1 MNKGAN
7 NILVIVPAYNEQ
19 ANIRGTLKEIWSS
32 PLDVDVVVIDDGS
45 SDATAQ
51 EAQEAGAR
59 VISLPFNLGIGG
71 AVQTGFQFAYDK
83 GYDIAVQVDGDGQHD
98 ARYLKTIIEPVVS
111 GRADMCVGS
120 RFMPKQEKGYRS
132 SFARRIG
139 IGFFVYLIG
148 ILTGC
153 HVYDPTSGFRS
164 YNKKMIRLFARH
176 YPHDFPEPEA
186 IVLAKKSGAVI
197 LELPVVMR
205 KRQGGASSIRYFK
218 SMYYMMKVTF
228 AILLDT
234 IKTRRMIL
242 DYGD

>member
-1 MNKGAN
+1 MPKDPKK
-7 NILVIVPAYNEQ
+7 ILVIVPAYNEQ
-19 ANIRGTLKEIWSS
+19 ANIRNTLKEISSS
-32 PLDVDVVVIDDGS
+32 PLNVDAVVIDDGS
-45 SDATAQ
+45 TDGTAQ
-51 EAQEAGAR
+51 EAQAAGAR

-71 AVQTGFQFAYDK
+71 AVQTGFQFAYDN

-98 ARYLKTIIEPVVS
+98 AQYLQTIIEPVMS
-111 GRADMCVGS
+111 GRADMSVGS
-120 RFMPKQEKGYRS
+120 RFMPKQERGYRS
-132 SFARRIG
+132 SFTRRIG

-148 ILTGC
+148 VLTGY
-153 HVYDPTSGFRS
+153 HVYDPTSGFRA
-164 YNKKMIRLFARH
+164 YNKKMIKLFARH

-186 IVLAKKSGAVI
+186 IVLARRSGAV
-197 LELPVVMR
+197 LVELPVVMR

-234 IKTRRMIL
+234 LKTRRMVL

>member
-1 MNKGAN
+1 MPKDEKK
-7 NILVIVPAYNEQ
+7 ILVIVPAFNEQ
-19 ANIRGTLKEIWSS
+19 ANIRNTLKEISSS
-32 PLDVDVVVIDDGS
+32 PLNIDAVVIDDGS
-45 SDATAQ
+45 TDGTAQ
-51 EAQEAGAR
+51 EARAAGAR

-71 AVQTGFQFAYDK
+71 AVQTGFQFAYDN

-98 ARYLKTIIEPVVS
+98 AQYLQTIIEPVMS
-111 GRADMCVGS
+111 GRADMSVGS
-120 RFMPKQEKGYRS
+120 RFMPNQERGYRS
-132 SFARRIG
+132 SFTRRIG

-148 ILTGC
+148 ILTGY
-153 HVYDPTSGFRS
+153 HVYDPTSGFRA
-164 YNKKMIRLFARH
+164 YNKKMIKLFARH

-186 IVLAKKSGAVI
+186 IVLARRSGAV
-197 LELPVVMR
+197 LVELPVVMR

-234 IKTRRMIL
+234 LKTRRMVL